1 MAKTASFRDFPK
13 PVLKKTRKGVP
24 RALLAYV
31 NANGK
36 RWSKEFPLATRA
48 SVIIAWQEE
57 LERREVT
64 ADVVAMPGTF
74 AGDVERY
81 LDRPDVMEMT
91 SFKSR
96 KSDINAHGCRSS
108 AGRPGTKSRPRH
120 QQGHGSSGERG
131 GCREHSAA
139 SPHRA
144 Q

>member
-57 LERREVT
+57 
-64 ADVVAMPGTF
+64 D
-74 AGDVERY
+74 
-81 LDRPDVMEMT
+81 
-91 SFKSR
+91 
-96 KSDINAHGCRSS
+96 
-108 AGRPGTKSRPRH
+108 GTKGGDRGCGRDARDVRGGRGEVSRPARRDGDDQLQVAQERH
-120 QQGHGSSGERG
+120 
-131 GCREHSAA
+131 
-139 SPHRA
+139 
-144 Q
+144 